1 MWRFGGFRVGE
12 FIMWRALAMRVKI
25 RMRVEPKK
33 VKEMVMI
40 RVAIGREGIIQ

>member
-1 MWRFGGFRVGE
+1 
-12 FIMWRALAMRVKI
+12 MWRAMT
-25 RMRVEPKK
+25 MRVEPKK